1 MTVAGIIG
9 YKQWR
14 KRANRRGP
22 VLNNNNHQM
31 PVMEMRFIAPEGSV
45 RTITRTN
52 SRQGKI
58 YT

>member
-22 VLNNNNHQM
+22 VLNNHQM
-31 PVMEMRFIAPEGSV
+31 PVMEMRLIAPEGSV